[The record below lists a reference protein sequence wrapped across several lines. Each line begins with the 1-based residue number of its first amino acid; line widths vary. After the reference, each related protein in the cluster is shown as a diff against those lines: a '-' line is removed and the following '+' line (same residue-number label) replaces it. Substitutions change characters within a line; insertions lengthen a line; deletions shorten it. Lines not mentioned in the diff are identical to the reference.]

1 MSLNLRKHF
10 RKLLDVE
17 AHFSA
22 GHYNAD
28 SVLVSKG
35 NLIHHGLLYIEAVM
49 CLAYGL
55 INLFLGVTNQ
65 SLMSFITL
73 GGVFIAWMLSLKGK
87 VLASKVF
94 NFCQLIFVIAAFF
107 YLPDDVQGVHGNDS
121 VLAFY
126 IPISIGCL
134 IAFQGPERKHGYLL
148 AFITLLVMM
157 LLLFFDVHYTEEY
170 LFTGSGSQ
178 SPDLQL
184 NLVGASLATVGEVAY
199 ILLLSNRMDDSLIK
213 ANRELDNF
221 VYSVSHDLRSP
232 LLLTRGMLDL
242 AVRKKENAAEQE
254 RYLQLAGESIDKL
267 DTIIREILAYSR
279 NSRTGLQK
287 EEFDLRLLIKETI
300 QPLDLEAR
308 GEIRFI
314 EEYQGDL
321 VIFSDKGRLSTVLR
335 NIIGNAA
342 KYRKRDISDPFVH
355 IKAEHKNGVLHL
367 QITDNGEG
375 IPKESQASV
384 FDMFYRGTNSAQGTG
399 LGLYICK
406 EILQKLSA
414 EFSIQSEKDKG
425 TRFLINLPLNQP

>member
-1 MSLNLRKHF
+1 MQFLRNHI

-17 AHFSA
+17 AHFVNGQLSS
-22 GHYNAD
+22 D

-35 NLIHHGLLYIEAVM
+35 NLIH
-49 CLAYGL
+49 YGL
-55 INLFLGVTNQ
+55 ITIGGIMALLYSITNLLQYDSPLPAMLTFNG
-65 SLMSFITL
+65 FI
-73 GGVFIAWMLSLKGK
+73 GS
-87 VLASKVF
+87 
-94 NFCQLIFVIAAFF
+94 VIALLLMRAGKILLSKIFNVLQFSATIALSFF
-107 YLPDDVQGVHGNDS
+107 FSYEETTVHTNDS
-121 VLAFY
+121 VVAFF
-126 IPISIGCL
+126 IPVSIACL
-134 IAFQGPERKHGYLL
+134 IAFQGSEKKIGYLL
-148 AFITLLVMM
+148 GSLV
-157 LLLFFDVHYTEEY
+157 LLLMSVLLFTDMHYTSEHPV
-170 LFTGSGSQ
+170 LTTGSQ
-178 SPDLQL
+178 SPDIQF
-184 NLVGASLATVGEVAY
+184 NMIGAGVACFAEVLY
-199 ILLLSNRMDDSLIK
+199 ILLLSKRMDESLLK

-342 KYRKRDISDPFVH
+342 IYRKRDISDPFVH